1 MSQRKS
7 FCVVISTLFLVLLL
21 PVVASAQFTR
31 DDVFAKLRDGFTR
44 GDVASIVDGMPQGA
58 PVHLEFP
65 EISLKRYVGRNQN
78 ATAVLE
84 QVFKG
89 IRPKIFVP
97 RPGWDEELEKSKTDV
112 ECLIRGQWRV
122 EIDGKSQLRELYIK
136 LRNDGDVWLVM
147 SIRSAPPEQ

>member
-1 MSQRKS
+1 
-7 FCVVISTLFLVLLL
+7 
-21 PVVASAQFTR
+21 VASAQYTR

-44 GDVASIVDGMPQGA
+44 GDVASIVEGMPQGA

-65 EISLKRYVGRNQN
+65 EISLQRYVARNQN

-97 RPGWDEELEKSKTDV
+97 RPAGTKNWARDT
-112 ECLIRGQWRV
+112 
-122 EIDGKSQLRELYIK
+122 
-136 LRNDGDVWLVM
+136 
-147 SIRSAPPEQ
+147 SAVSHSSTV